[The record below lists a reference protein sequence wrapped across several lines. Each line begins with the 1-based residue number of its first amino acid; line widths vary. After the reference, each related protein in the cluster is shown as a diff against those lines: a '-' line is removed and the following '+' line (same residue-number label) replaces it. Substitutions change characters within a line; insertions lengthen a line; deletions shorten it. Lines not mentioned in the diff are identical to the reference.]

1 MEEKE
6 KRKDL
11 SFGLK
16 SAAHQNDTPSI
27 DENTQHEYLNA
38 ATSAKCARWC
48 SGGVVVVVVWW
59 RRRCGGVSGGG
70 GDGISHERP
79 GRASFADGLGWLLLN
94 AKGELGDYIG
104 ERQDF
109 TEVIKLVPFKRAHAL
124 AFYFR
129 AKAKRQ
135 LRVYADAYFT

>member
-48 SGGVVVVVVWW
+48 SGGVVVWW
-59 RRRCGGVSGGG
+59 FGGG
-70 GDGISHERP
+70 GGVVVSVEEVVMAYHMSVQEGP
-79 GRASFADGLGWLLLN
+79 VLLMDWV
-94 AKGELGDYIG
+94 G
-104 ERQDF
+104 F
-109 TEVIKLVPFKRAHAL
+109 C
-124 AFYFR
+124 
-129 AKAKRQ
+129 
-135 LRVYADAYFT
+135 